1 MNETTVRCPQCK
13 QPVPAVVEQ
22 LFDVTTDPDSKKRL
36 LGRISNYIRCQTCGY
51 QGPVATPIVYHDN
64 EKELLLTYFP
74 PELGLSANDQEKIIG
89 PLIKTA
95 MDRLPQEKRK
105 AYFLRPQNFFTY
117 QSMVENILEKDG
129 ITKQMLD
136 EQQKQIDLLQ
146 KLLEMPQSEN
156 RIPLIQA
163 SAGIINERLFVIFE
177 RIAQGAI
184 SSGDKQAIDAVTQIQ
199 KELIENSEYGK
210 TVSAELNEVE
220 AAVKSLK
227 ELGNGLTRE
236 ALVRLLIEAPNEAR
250 LTALINMTR
259 GGMDQSFFDT
269 FNAIINSYP
278 QSDQSKLVTVRE
290 RVMELVK
297 HFDQLMQQQVGEIEM
312 FLDQLLESPDI
323 EQAALGNISAFENE
337 TVMAV
342 LEAKIREAQATN
354 NHQKLEKLSRIFSVV
369 QQANTPPEIDLIN
382 SLVEIADQPELLEK
396 TIMENREK
404 MSEEVEQFTLAMIQQ
419 IEQSES
425 KEEQAKEILERLYT
439 VYGKLLNVKMRG
451 NLNSN

>member
-13 QPVPAVVEQ
+13 QPVQAVVEQ
-22 LFDVTTDPDSKKRL
+22 LFDVTMDPDSKKRL
-36 LGRISNYIRCQTCGY
+36 LGRVSNYIRCQTCGY
-51 QGPVATPIVYHDN
+51 QGPVATPVVYHDN

-95 MDRLPQEKRK
+95 MDRLPPEKRK
-105 AYFLRPQNFFTY
+105 AYFLRPQNFFTF
-117 QSMVENILEKDG
+117 QSMMEKILEKDG

-136 EQQKQIDLLQ
+136 EQQEQIALLQ
-146 KLLEMPQSEN
+146 KLLETPQPEN
-156 RIPLIQA
+156 RIPLIQGA
-163 SAGIINERLFVIFE
+163 AEIINERFFVLFE

-184 SSGDKQAIDAVTQIQ
+184 SSGDKQAIDAITQIQ

-210 TVSAELNEVE
+210 TVSAELSEVE

-269 FNAIINSYP
+269 FNAIINTYP
-278 QSDQSKLVTVRE
+278 QTEHAKLTATRE
-290 RVMELVK
+290 RILELIK
-297 HFDQLMQQQVGEIEM
+297 HFDQLMQQQVGEIES
-312 FLDQLLESPDI
+312 FLDQLLGTPDI
-323 EQAALGNISAFENE
+323 EQAVLGNISAFENE

-342 LEAKIREAQATN
+342 LEAKVREAQATN
-354 NHQKLEKLSRIFSVV
+354 NQQKLEKLSRIFSIV

-382 SLVEIADQPELLEK
+382 SLVEIADQEELLEK
-396 TIMENREK
+396 TILENRDK

-419 IEQSES
+419 IEQTES
-425 KEEQAKEILERLYT
+425 KDEKTIEVLERLQT
-439 VYGKLLNVKMRG
+439 VFGKLLIVKMRG
-451 NLNSN
+451 NLN